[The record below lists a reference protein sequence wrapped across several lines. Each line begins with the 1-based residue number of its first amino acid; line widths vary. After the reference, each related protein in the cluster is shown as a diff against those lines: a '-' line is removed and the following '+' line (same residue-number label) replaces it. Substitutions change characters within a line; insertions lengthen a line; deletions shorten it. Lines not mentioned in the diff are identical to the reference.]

1 MQTVAMFEAMGPT
14 PVRRLDYQTAHL
26 WTVVLDVAE
35 ARVLALRA
43 LLSPDEQARAERF
56 YSERHRMRFT
66 VCRGAL
72 RELLG
77 QYLGCAP
84 SELGFEYGAHGKP
97 GLSAQQ
103 NPADLRFNLSHSEG
117 LAVIALTGCR
127 DIGVDVE
134 QVRPINGMAIAG
146 RYFSD
151 DEITQLRRLPSQ
163 WHQEAFFSCWTA
175 KEAYIKARGDGLSFA
190 LKDFDILI
198 DPTQVPRIL
207 KIQGSSAP
215 ANQWALHRIL
225 PQPGYI
231 ATLAIEAPPGEVLVG
246 VWTTANS

>member
-1 MQTVAMFEAMGPT
+1 M
-14 PVRRLDYQTAHL
+14 
-26 WTVVLDVAE
+26 LDVVE
-35 ARVLALRA
+35 TRVAALWA

-56 YSERHRMRFT
+56 YSERHQTRFI

-77 QYLGCAP
+77 QYLGCSAC
-84 SELGFEYGAHGKP
+84 ELGFEYGLHGKP
-97 GLSAQQ
+97 GLNARQ

-151 DEITQLRRLPSQ
+151 AEIRQLRQLPLQ

-190 LKDFDILI
+190 LKDFDVST
-198 DPTQVPRIL
+198 DPRQAPRML
-207 KIQGSSAP
+207 KIQGSSAA
-215 ANQWALHRIL
+215 ANHWVLHRML
-225 PQPGYI
+225 PQPGFI
-231 ATLAIEAPPGEVLVG
+231 ATLALEAPLGKVLSG
-246 VWTTANS
+246 VWTSANS